1 MDLTRSSAREHI
13 EQLVEAINRTHA
25 RSFQLLHRFGAG
37 SFGAWKVT
45 DAAGERRVLKWFDG
59 EFRLAA
65 LESAAHTTARL
76 RVLGYPAPTYELA
89 GVALG
94 GSYGLQ
100 SLLPGRPADV
110 VTPPLAAQAV
120 ALTELQRGQG
130 VDLGRAYPDQP
141 TWPGELAEDVL
152 RGGRDGWFN
161 LDRISHHSARA
172 RRVLTLAQ
180 ELVRAAQ
187 DTPCPQDDVV
197 HFDFSPLN
205 LLAERDRLV
214 GVVDWEGVRRGDA
227 TFDLATL
234 LFYSWAQRP
243 VRDQLWSAARACG
256 PAGLISLYLA
266 YLCVRNLDL
275 SLAYPSMPP
284 ERVVLR
290 AEWILADLAREM

>member
-1 MDLTRSSAREHI
+1 MDPTNPNAREHL
-13 EQLVEAINRTHA
+13 EHVVEAINRTHA
-25 RSFQLLHRFGAG
+25 RSFQLLHRFRAG
-37 SFGAWKVT
+37 SFGAWVVT
-45 DAAGERRVLKWFDG
+45 DAVGERRVLKWFEG

-65 LESAAHTTARL
+65 VQAAAHTTARL
-76 RVLGYPAPTYELA
+76 RALGYPAPTYELA

-110 VTPPLAAQAV
+110 VTPSLAAQAV

-152 RGGRDGWFN
+152 HGGRDGWFN

-205 LLAERDRLV
+205 LLAARDHIV

-234 LFYSWAQRP
+234 LFYSWAQWP
-243 VRDQLWSAARACG
+243 VRDQLWSAARARG

-266 YLCVRNLDL
+266 YLCVRNLDF

-284 ERVVLR
+284 EQVVLR
-290 AEWILADLAREM
+290 AEWILADLAREA